1 MQSFPTDVQ
10 QMAFPLLPTLIR
22 VIPLFDEIND
32 QKKPMRF
39 IFINSKKNWFS
50 EA

>member
-32 QKKPMRF
+32 QKSQYVF
-39 IFINSKKNWFS
+39 FL
-50 EA
+50 